1 MVIGSTVGAMRP
13 DSPDSVIKN
22 VGRRVAELRA
32 ELGQTQEEFSAQVG
46 IGLKYLQRIE
56 AGRENLTIESLVK
69 LANHLNARVTALFEP
84 ARTQSGRRGRP
95 PRGA

>member
-1 MVIGSTVGAMRP
+1 MRP
-13 DSPDSVIKN
+13 ANPESVIRN

-32 ELGQTQEEFSAQVG
+32 ELELTQDEFSAQVG

-69 LANHLNARVTALFEP
+69 LANHLNTRVTALFEP
-84 ARTQSGRRGRP
+84 ARTQAGRRGRP
-95 PRGA
+95 LRRVSSGTTSIK